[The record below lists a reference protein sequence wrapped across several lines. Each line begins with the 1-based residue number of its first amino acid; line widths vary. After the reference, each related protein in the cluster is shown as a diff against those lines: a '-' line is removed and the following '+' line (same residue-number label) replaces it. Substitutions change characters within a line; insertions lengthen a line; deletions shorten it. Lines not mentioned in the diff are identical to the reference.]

1 MSIYRMDVLV
11 GGRTGKLRIEI
22 TDLPGK
28 ETWQCMP
35 ANIIG
40 WHQGLVFWRGA
51 QLGLFSEDS
60 GGGGGAP
67 QGSAYAVLDIPSEGL
82 DEVPIGQGDDIR
94 IASSGVGRWV
104 LTERIIRP

>member
-22 TDLPGK
+22 TDLPGTEK
-28 ETWQCMP
+28 WQCMP

-40 WHQGLVFWRGA
+40 WHQGRVFWRGA
-51 QLGLFSEDS
+51 QLGLFSE
-60 GGGGGAP
+60 GAGGGGAA
-67 QGSAYAVLDIPSEGL
+67 QGSAYAVLDIPPGGL
-82 DEVPIGQGDDIR
+82 DEVPIGEGDEIR
-94 IASSGVGRWV
+94 ITSSGVGRWV